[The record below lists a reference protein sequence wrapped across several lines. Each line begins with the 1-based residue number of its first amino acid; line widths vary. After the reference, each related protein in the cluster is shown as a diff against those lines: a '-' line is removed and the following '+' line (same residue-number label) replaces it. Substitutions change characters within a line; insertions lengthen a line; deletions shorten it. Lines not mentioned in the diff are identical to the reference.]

1 MKSYETTSIGNL
13 TLIAC
18 LSDLQENGIDASLV
32 NATTQNSLG
41 TFEINNDSQIE
52 IAEQIMN
59 KYFNVNQK
67 D

>member
-13 TLIAC
+13 TLMAC
-18 LSDLQENGIDASLV
+18 LNDLQENGIDASLV
-32 NATTQNSLG
+32 NATNQNSLG

-59 KYFNVNQK
+59 KYFNFNHK